1 MTTEQPNL
9 VCLLRQLRDDT
20 TTLIREE
27 VALAKTEM
35 SEKATTYARNGAY
48 VAIGGAIGYSAFLLL
63 MMGLAAL
70 LSQFFMSSG
79 MRIGTS
85 IFLGFLIVGA
95 LVAAVSGFLV
105 SKGLKTLKGK
115 TLAPEKTIE
124 TLREDKAW
132 AQRRFA

>member
-35 SEKATTYARNGAY
+35 SEKATTFARNAAFV
-48 VAIGGAIGYSAFLLL
+48 VAGGVIGYAAFLLI

-70 LSQFFMSSG
+70 LSQFFMSRG
-79 MRIGTS
+79 MGPGTS
-85 IFLGFLIVGA
+85 IFLGFLIVGV

-124 TLREDKAW
+124 TLKEDKAW